1 MEPFVMILFPI
12 HISSI
17 PNENQRKKGKVVLT
31 NSVTVGSLVTS
42 CYCMKERGQTKSN
55 KVKPFL
61 YFSLWLTFYF
71 KVFFYFCCA
80 SHLHRHNSLSSEYEV
95 NIQQEMECIH
105 ISNIL
110 KGRRM
115 LPCWKPTNLTWKYES
130 MNVQKE

>member
-42 CYCMKERGQTKSN
+42 CYCMKQRGQTKSN

-71 KVFFYFCCA
+71 KVFFTFA
-80 SHLHRHNSLSSEYEV
+80 VHLIYIDTTVSQV
-95 NIQQEMECIH
+95 NMKSIFSRKWNVFTFQTFYRGGECYH
-105 ISNIL
+105 VENQRIL
-110 KGRRM
+110 HK
-115 LPCWKPTNLTWKYES
+115 S
-130 MNVQKE
+130 MKV

>member
-1 MEPFVMILFPI
+1 MILFPI

-42 CYCMKERGQTKSN
+42 CYCMKQRGQTKSN

-71 KVFFYFCCA
+71 KVFFTFA
-80 SHLHRHNSLSSEYEV
+80 VHLVHIDITVSQV
-95 NIQQEMECIH
+95 NMMSIF
-105 ISNIL
+105 SR
-110 KGRRM
+110 K
-115 LPCWKPTNLTWKYES
+115 W
-130 MNVQKE
+130 NVFTFQTF